1 MENGEMSDTDS
12 GVTIP
17 FDQAKRAGP
26 RLIQPNERMTV
37 VLEAGAWEAVMRAL
51 NVSDAPSRIVAP
63 LIAEIQRQCQAQASR
78 EDYGS
83 SA

>member
-1 MENGEMSDTDS
+1 MSDTET

-17 FDQAKRAGP
+17 FEAAKRSGP
-26 RLIQPNERMTV
+26 RLIQPNERMNVT
-37 VLEAGAWEAVMRAL
+37 LEAGAWEAIMRAL

-63 LIAEIQRQCQAQASR
+63 LIAEIQRQCQIQASR
-78 EDYGS
+78 GEDLGS

>member
-1 MENGEMSDTDS
+1 MSDTDS

-26 RLIQPNERMTV
+26 RLIQPSERMTV
-37 VLEAGAWEAVMRAL
+37 VLEAGAWEAIMRAL
-51 NVSDAPSRIVAP
+51 AVSDAPSRIMTP
-63 LIAEIQRQCQAQASR
+63 LISEIQRQCQAHAAR
-78 EDYGS
+78 DDLGN